1 VNVTLLKKGS
11 GGPEDEI
18 HVTGDVAIFKVLTTA
33 V

>member
-1 VNVTLLKKGS
+1 VDVTLFKEGS
-11 GGPEDEI
+11 GGAEDEI